1 MQIAMKVFISI
12 IQQLNGFHVLAILDF
27 KFILLELDL
36 KRICR
41 RMKMFMVLISW
52 LSLISL
58 FMVSHTNYYLTL
70 SALPP
75 LPYVS

>member
-1 MQIAMKVFISI
+1 MQISIKVFISV
-12 IQQLNGFHVLAILDF
+12 IQQLNGLHVLAILDF
-27 KFILLELDL
+27 KFIFLELDL

-75 LPYVS
+75 LPYVI